1 MIVTGRAVVV
11 VVRGADEV
19 GRIAPAGGVVD
30 WVVDVE
36 DIEDV

>member
-1 MIVTGRAVVV
+1 MVVTGMAVVV

-19 GRIAPAGGVVD
+19 GRIAPAGGLLD

-36 DIEDV
+36 VVEDV